1 MAIPTHSTTHIN
13 QHEII
18 PAKNDLGALGNR
30 INMETRSLHNQ
41 VDKMVTL
48 KFAIAVRDPKIYRQ
62 GIQMFYHYFCAIEDA
77 LQRELQRDD
86 GESKYTEMLRA
97 VYKPEMLRRDKLYRD
112 LLFYYDNNP
121 DKFSKPILP
130 NQIEFTEYIRRTTAE
145 KPYLLLAYMHVLYLA
160 LFAGGRIMASQVTRS
175 LRLWPQVKGKS
186 YQDFIDEGTNFY
198 KFDVP
203 DMEVLRVLYK
213 RDYELATR
221 NFLSESE
228 KEEIINESKYIFQ
241 QTADGIKEIE
251 QHNLHRI
258 KGSIGYH
265 LFTKG
270 YYALILLLTIIPL
283 LILFYYYFSKAFNS
297 LLQ

>member
-41 VDKMVTL
+41 VDKLVTL

-62 GIQMFYHYFCAIEDA
+62 GIQMFYHFFCAIEDS
-77 LQRELQRDD
+77 LMRELSN
-86 GESKYTEMLRA
+86 ENSKYTEMLRA

-112 LLFYYDNNP
+112 LMFYYGGNP
-121 DKFSKPILP
+121 DKFSKPILS

-175 LRLWPQVKGKS
+175 LGLWPKVKGTS
-186 YQDFIDEGTNFY
+186 YNDFIEEGTNFY

-203 DMEVLRVLYK
+203 DMEVLRVVYK

-221 NFLSESE
+221 NFLTESE
-228 KEEIINESKYIFQ
+228 KEEIINESKFIFQ

-258 KGSIGYH
+258 KGSISYH

-270 YYALILLLTIIPL
+270 YYALILLLAIIPL
-283 LILFYYYFSKAFNS
+283 LILSYYYLSKTVS
-297 LLQ
+297 VVV